1 MSAAENQATVT
12 ALPGAGGRGDG
23 VVRAIRAITRVNGLA
38 AALAAVLLWAL
49 VVLVFGDIVLRA
61 IGAPLLWSNEVS
73 VYLLIALVYL
83 GIGNT
88 YDHDGHFSIL
98 LLVDKL
104 PRKPRMGVELVTVLL
119 SLGFVILL
127 TIGGIGLVQ
136 FAHSMT
142 MSSPTLLHVPLTI
155 PYSCVIVGG
164 VSLSLSLI
172 VRALTL
178 IDALQRGVDLNNRTE
193 HSI

>member
-1 MSAAENQATVT
+1 MTTVAEGQAIATT
-12 ALPGAGGRGDG
+12 APVATGFATP
-23 VVRAIRAITRVNGLA
+23 IRAIKRVNGIA
-38 AALAAVLLWAL
+38 AALAAVMLWAL
-49 VVLVFGDIVLRA
+49 AILIFGDIVLRA
-61 IGAPLLWSNEVS
+61 LGVPILWSNEVS

-88 YDHDGHFSIL
+88 YDHDGHFAIL

-104 PRKPRMGVELVTVLL
+104 PRKGRLGVELATVSL
-119 SLGFVILL
+119 SLLFAILL

-136 FAHSMT
+136 FAHSMS
-142 MSSPTLLHVPLTI
+142 MKSPTLLHMPLVF
-155 PYSCVIVGG
+155 PYACVVVGG

-178 IDALQRGVDLNNRTE
+178 IDAMRRGLDLSQRTE